1 MGVTVIEPGR
11 LVRVDPD
18 EVNADDVLDFGA
30 AMIEEQG
37 HVVRDSGDAS
47 RGWSI
52 HGAIGEAARRVTGE
66 SGKDGPRARELR
78 NAAAEQLR
86 DHHYPPPDPATGL
99 AQKTPTEAEHELN
112 DTATDAAT
120 AAERMRAARKGVQV

>member
-18 EVNADDVLDFGA
+18 EVSADDVLDFGA
-30 AMIEEQG
+30 ALIEEQG
-37 HVVRDSGDAS
+37 HIVRDSGDAT

-52 HGAIGEAARRVTGE
+52 HGALGEAARRVTGE
-66 SGKDGPRARELR
+66 SGKDGPMARQLR
-78 NAAAEQLR
+78 DAAALQLR
-86 DHHYPPPDPATGL
+86 DHHFPDIDPATGV
-99 AQKTPTEAEHELN
+99 QKTPTVAEHELN
-112 DTATDAAT
+112 DTATGPAE